1 MERLSKS
8 AFKLRSGNKPS
19 PMELSGVSPMKDGV
33 AARMS
38 DPPQYPKHYHNEKGN
53 PVATG
58 GFTTNEGAQ
67 HVSNPN
73 KPEGPK
79 KSRNEAIEEYLRKKS
94 PKTLKSPMRDNGD
107 DEKKQQKINEISAAI
122 DKVKADMAA
131 GKINKVAGMGTLKKL
146 VNQLMKLTGGKA
158 PN

>member
-73 KPEGPK
+73 KP
-79 KSRNEAIEEYLRKKS
+79 KS
-94 PKTLKSPMRDNGD
+94 PIRDNGD
-107 DEKKQQKINEISAAI
+107 DEKKQQKINEINAAI
-122 DKVKADMAA
+122 DKVKADMDA
-131 GKINKVAGMGTLKKL
+131 GRINKVAGMGTLKKL